1 MKSLLILLVL
11 TLSYV
16 RAQDGLLLDQYTK
29 RETISFQ
36 LINNLIFIPITVN
49 GVELT
54 FLLDTGVA
62 ETLLFS
68 VGDSE
73 LVLQDTER
81 VKFSGL
87 GGAVEIEGLK
97 SVNNKVQIG
106 STYADSNHTIFVI
119 LDEEF
124 NFSSYV
130 GIPVN
135 GIIGY
140 PFFRNHQV
148 KIDYH
153 AKKLP
158 STGNTAT
165 IKFPENHFRSWTLRL
180 KVISLMSWRE
190 WNR

>member
-1 MKSLLILLVL
+1 HNVKSLLILLVL

-16 RAQDGLLLDQYTK
+16 RAQDGLLLDQNTK

-54 FLLDTGVA
+54 FLLDSGVA

-87 GGAVEIEGLK
+87 GGALEIEGLK

-106 STYADSNHTIFVI
+106 KSFADSKHTIFVI

-124 NFSSYV
+124 NFSSHV

-140 PFFRNHQV
+140 PFFRNHQI
-148 KIDYH
+148 KIDYQT
-153 AKKLP
+153 KIQY
-158 STGNTAT
+158 TGTAL
-165 IKFPENHFRSWTLRL
+165 KPPANHLQRLILQLRARNP
-180 KVISLMSWRE
+180 MS
-190 WNR
+190 

>member
-1 MKSLLILLVL
+1 MKSLLIFLVL

-16 RAQDGLLLDQYTK
+16 RAQDGLLLDQNTK

-54 FLLDTGVA
+54 FLLDSGVA

-87 GGAVEIEGLK
+87 EAKAL
-97 SVNNKVQIG
+97 
-106 STYADSNHTIFVI
+106 
-119 LDEEF
+119 LL
-124 NFSSYV
+124 
-130 GIPVN
+130 
-135 GIIGY
+135 
-140 PFFRNHQV
+140 
-148 KIDYH
+148 YH
-153 AKKLP
+153 
-158 STGNTAT
+158 
-165 IKFPENHFRSWTLRL
+165 LR
-180 KVISLMSWRE
+180 
-190 WNR
+190 